1 MGKGSKQRPTDFE
14 SFSANFDAIFGK
26 GNVKDYSDE
35 DVGKEEENDDD
46 DDEDDRS
53 YDYWCDTCNGLDS
66 DDVYKVETVDH
77 EPYGDRSV
85 ARVSYEVFCN
95 QCGCEV
101 E

>member
-26 GNVKDYSDE
+26 ALVKDCFDE
-35 DVGKEEENDDD
+35 DIINEEESGD

-53 YDYWCDTCNGLDS
+53 YDYRCDTCGGLDS
-66 DDVYKVETVDH
+66 DDIYKVEIIDH